1 MSRPLPPRPDVP
13 QTVRR
18 PDRTIWVVVSV
29 FAAAALVAT
38 VIVAD
43 PPPSVPRPAR
53 TGDGSAEAQTV
64 PTGPGGPYSF
74 LEVAYLEGERVPVR
88 WNPCQPIEYQ
98 VNTAGAPP
106 GMALAIRDAIE
117 QTSDAT
123 GISFRSRGETS
134 RDAHDIIGGD
144 YFANPLRSVYHPVL
158 IDIVTH
164 REFRTFHEPAR
175 VIAFAHPQQGNGD
188 LNDQYVAGFIVVDG
202 GARYA
207 PTGRWSMELI
217 VLHELGHLLGL
228 GHVRSPDE
236 VMYSVEVARHTT
248 PNPIF
253 TWGEGD
259 LAGLDLLGA
268 DQGCLETVKVA
279 G

>member
-1 MSRPLPPRPDVP
+1 MSLPLPPRPDVP
-13 QTVRR
+13 GPVRR
-18 PDRTIWVVVSV
+18 PDRTIWVAAAL
-29 FAAAALVAT
+29 FAGAALVAT
-38 VIVAD
+38 VIAAN
-43 PPPSVPRPAR
+43 PPASVPRPAR
-53 TGDGSAEAQTV
+53 TGDGSVQAQTV

-106 GMALAIRDAIE
+106 GMSLAVRGAIE
-117 QTSDAT
+117 QASDAT

-134 RDAHDIIGGD
+134 RDTHDIIGGG
-144 YFANPLRSVYHPVL
+144 YFANPLRSIYRPVL
-158 IDIVTH
+158 IDVVSH
-164 REFRTFHEPAR
+164 REFRTFDEPAR
-175 VIAFAHPQQGNGD
+175 VIAFAHAQQGNGD

-236 VMYSVEVARHTT
+236 LMYSVEVARHTA

-253 TWGEGD
+253 TWGSGD
-259 LAGLDLLGA
+259 LAGLELLGA

>member
-38 VIVAD
+38 VIVAN

-64 PTGPGGPYSF
+64 PTGPGGRYSF

-98 VNTAGAPP
+98 VNAAGAPP
-106 GMALAIRDAIE
+106 GMSLAIRDAIE
-117 QTSDAT
+117 QTRDAT

-144 YFANPLRSVYHPVL
+144 YFANPLRSVYQPVL
-158 IDIVTH
+158 IDVVTH

-188 LNDQYVAGFIVVDG
+188 LNDQYVAGFIVSTGAPDTHPPG
-202 GARYA
+202 G
-207 PTGRWSMELI
+207 GRWS
-217 VLHELGHLLGL
+217 
-228 GHVRSPDE
+228 
-236 VMYSVEVARHTT
+236 
-248 PNPIF
+248 
-253 TWGEGD
+253 
-259 LAGLDLLGA
+259 
-268 DQGCLETVKVA
+268 
-279 G
+279 